1 MAQQRKDHVVARDEE
16 QVHEIPSTGGG
27 SRRGF
32 LKAATLAI
40 GGVLGAIAAVPIVR
54 YVLFPVG
61 RKTVSGASAPID
73 VLGVDDLDPSGKPIK
88 VELVGEGVRN
98 GWGVSDRVALGSAY
112 VRKDGDQVVALSSIC
127 PHLGCAIGYDH
138 DKDEFKCPC
147 HRSSF
152 ALSGDKKSGP
162 AKRGLDPLP
171 VEVRDGR
178 VHLTFVRYKQDV
190 PEREPV

>member
-1 MAQQRKDHVVARDEE
+1 MARDQE
-16 QVHEIPSTGGG
+16 QSDEIPATDGG

-40 GGVLGAIAAVPIVR
+40 GGVLGAIAAYPIVR

-73 VLGVDDLDPSGKPIK
+73 VLAVADLDPGGKPTK

-127 PHLGCAIGYDH
+127 PHLGCAIGYDGASNQ
-138 DKDEFKCPC
+138 FKCPC

-152 ALSGDKKSGP
+152 GLSGEKKSGP

-190 PEREPV
+190 SEREPV